1 MSEAVAAAAA
11 AATKATHDRLR
22 RHPLLFASIAV
33 SHTLLCAGIVFGWA
47 SLLPLLR
54 EEGVDLSAAD
64 FTRIF
69 THGAVGNYLS
79 SLPFGL
85 ILDRFGPK
93 RLGIVASLFFA
104 SGVWLCVMAVPTG
117 GAGADPSR
125 TWCLDLGFAL
135 LGFSGPAIQLP
146 VLHLA
151 RLFPGDAVEG
161 GSGGAALFMSAQA
174 GAFDGGTIVFCV
186 FSLLTSM
193 IPGGVSLKTMFRIY
207 MIVPIYTLTISVFF
221 WPNEIL
227 PDVSDTDFNNSINS
241 SIAKSPGR
249 RGSYTSVGSPYISPK
264 TIRLEEK
271 QRHNPPAA
279 QKSSLI
285 DQPLSVILSHPPFYC
300 LASWVAIHILK
311 LNFVVATIN
320 DQLEQ
325 QVEAGVLPDG
335 QVDTLISLFGAMLPF
350 GFVVLPI
357 VAYLLNRSV
366 MLCFQVATTIGV
378 MYGAVLTFFPNQGT
392 LLKSIR
398 TRVFN
403 AITLR

>member
-1 MSEAVAAAAA
+1 MSQSSTATRAA
-11 AATKATHDRLR
+11 HDRLR
-22 RHPLLFASIAV
+22 RHPILFASIAV

-54 EEGVDLSAAD
+54 DEGIHLSSAD

-85 ILDRFGPK
+85 ILDRAGPK
-93 RLGIVASLFFA
+93 RLGILASLFFA
-104 SGVWLCVMAVPTG
+104 CGVWLCIMAVPEEDTRP
-117 GAGADPSR
+117 DPSR
-125 TWCLDLGFAL
+125 TWCLDLGFTL

-161 GSGGAALFMSAQA
+161 GSWGAALFMSAQA
-174 GAFDGGTIVFCV
+174 GAFDGGTIIFYV

-193 IPGGVSLKTMFRIY
+193 IPGGIGLKAMFRFY
-207 MIVPIYTLTISVFF
+207 LIVPAYTFATSFFF

-227 PDVSDTDFNNSINS
+227 PDSSDADGNESVASTYC
-241 SIAKSPGR
+241 AKSPGR
-249 RGSYTSVGSPYISPK
+249 RGSFTSVGSPYISPK
-264 TIRLEEK
+264 TLRLEER
-271 QRHNPPAA
+271 QRHNPSAA

-285 DQPLSVILSHPPFYC
+285 DEPLSVVLSRPPFYC
-300 LASWVAIHILK
+300 LGAWVAIHILK

-320 DQLEQ
+320 DELDQ
-325 QVEAGVLPDG
+325 QVEVGALPDS
-335 QVDTLISLFGAMLPF
+335 QVDTLINLFGAMLPF

-366 MLCFQVATTIGV
+366 ILCFQVATTVGV
-378 MYGAVLTFFPNQGT
+378 IYGTVLTFFPNQC
-392 LLKSIR
+392 KYKK
-398 TRVFN
+398 
-403 AITLR
+403 A